1 MLRTARCQSETVL
14 HECPPRPARCRIR
27 RTTRRHRR
35 RGRSRDDGVY
45 GLYDA
50 GGCRIG
56 ASASRLPSRH
66 GGTEPISTPRKR
78 PSGVRTLTKRG
89 PAAFPAP
96 SSQVPSAST
105 CLGPAS
111 SFCGR
116 SFQTRKTSFR
126 SSSRA
131 AEPPG
136 ARVALYGSEL
146 GAYCVLSSFSYKRDW
161 IRILFA
167 KSPLERSG
175 IDYRFSKF
183 WSAIERRES
192 RWKSLEYSSSPVLRS
207 SCSRY
212 SATNHRPPRCQC
224 RMIVLWTCSQAVVSK
239 IITPAGASN

>member
-1 MLRTARCQSETVL
+1 MAHDPGAGSLYSRRGNRRHPLLKVLRDTASGCFAMFDVNLKRYSMNA
-14 HECPPRPARCRIR
+14 PPRPARCRIR

-35 RGRSRDDGVY
+35 RVGAETTASS
-45 GLYDA
+45 LYDA

-96 SSQVPSAST
+96 SSQIPSAST
-105 CLGPAS
+105 CLAPAS

-131 AEPPG
+131 TEPPG
-136 ARVALYGSEL
+136 ARVTLYGSEL
-146 GAYCVLSSFSYKRDW
+146 GAYCVLSFS
-161 IRILFA
+161 
-167 KSPLERSG
+167 
-175 IDYRFSKF
+175 
-183 WSAIERRES
+183 
-192 RWKSLEYSSSPVLRS
+192 
-207 SCSRY
+207 
-212 SATNHRPPRCQC
+212 
-224 RMIVLWTCSQAVVSK
+224 
-239 IITPAGASN
+239 

>member
-1 MLRTARCQSETVL
+1 M
-14 HECPPRPARCRIR
+14 RPLAHLCLEEKKGIGPSGQRKGRNFRPYSRILCMR
-27 RTTRRHRR
+27 RNDLTRVV
-35 RGRSRDDGVY
+35 RSRDDGVFA
-45 GLYDA
+45 LDDA

-96 SSQVPSAST
+96 SSQILSAST
-105 CLGPAS
+105 CLAPAS

-136 ARVALYGSEL
+136 ARVTLYGSEL
-146 GAYCVLSSFSYKRDW
+146 DAYCVLSFS
-161 IRILFA
+161 
-167 KSPLERSG
+167 
-175 IDYRFSKF
+175 
-183 WSAIERRES
+183 
-192 RWKSLEYSSSPVLRS
+192 
-207 SCSRY
+207 
-212 SATNHRPPRCQC
+212 
-224 RMIVLWTCSQAVVSK
+224 
-239 IITPAGASN
+239 